1 MGGAPVEPISRG
13 REMLTFMEPLR
24 FLKDFL
30 NGHIRSSIAPTGGV
44 YNQIIVLSWIEGS
57 SIEWLLLFD

>member
-1 MGGAPVEPISRG
+1 
-13 REMLTFMEPLR
+13 MLTFMEPLR

-44 YNQIIVLSWIEGS
+44 YIEIIVLSWIEGS